1 MTYTS
6 LLMTAGLILGVN
18 GIENSISEYVIFGTT
33 LFLIG
38 VISGF
43 ITEKKLDNKIKK
55 LEKELYEIR
64 NTQSNKEVNKKWN
77 GMTLLDF
84 LDNRKENNYDY

>member
-1 MTYTS
+1 MIYAS
-6 LLMTAGLILGVN
+6 LLMTTGLILGVN

-64 NTQSNKEVNKKWN
+64 NTQSNKEVNKK
-77 GMTLLDF
+77 
-84 LDNRKENNYDY
+84 

>member
-6 LLMTAGLILGVN
+6 LLMTTGLILGVN

-55 LEKELYEIR
+55 LERELYEIR
-64 NTQSNKEVNKKWN
+64 NTQSNKEVNKK
-77 GMTLLDF
+77 
-84 LDNRKENNYDY
+84 

>member
-64 NTQSNKEVNKKWN
+64 NTQSNKEVNKK
-77 GMTLLDF
+77 
-84 LDNRKENNYDY
+84 